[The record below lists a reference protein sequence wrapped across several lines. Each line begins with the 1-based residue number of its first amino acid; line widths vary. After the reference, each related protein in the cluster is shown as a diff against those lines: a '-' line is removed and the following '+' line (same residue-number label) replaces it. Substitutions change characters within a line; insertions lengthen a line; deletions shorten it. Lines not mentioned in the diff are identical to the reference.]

1 VFASTR
7 GLILA
12 AALVAT
18 AALGGCSPLSSLSAA
33 STPLDAYT
41 LTPLAGEA
49 RVTGSRHLV
58 VELPTASGAIVTDRI
73 LVRPNRLQAAFLSD
87 GRWVDPAPQLVQTL
101 LVQSL
106 QESGAFR
113 LVGRQALGLFPDYT
127 LLTEIRDFQAE
138 RLPPGGPATH
148 RVRVGLVLS
157 LVRESDRQV
166 VATRSID
173 TSVDAGNDATMTLVA
188 AFDAATG
195 AALRE
200 AVSWVAGVV
209 GGGGV

>member
-1 VFASTR
+1 MIASPR
-7 GLILA
+7 RLLVAGALLA
-12 AALVAT
+12 AA
-18 AALGGCSPLSSLSAA
+18 ALAGCSPLSSLSAA

-49 RVTGSRHLV
+49 RFSGSRHLV
-58 VELPTASGAIVTDRI
+58 VELPTGSGAIINDRI
-73 LVRPNRLQAAFLSD
+73 LVRPNRLQAAFLPD
-87 GRWVDPAPQLVQTL
+87 GRWVDPAPQLLQTL

-106 QESGAFR
+106 QTSGAFR

-127 LLTEIRDFQAE
+127 LLTEIRDFHAE
-138 RLPPGGPATH
+138 PLPPGGAASH

-157 LVRESDRQV
+157 LVRESDRRV
-166 VATRSID
+166 VATRRF
-173 TSVDAGNDATMTLVA
+173 DAATDASNDATMTLVT

-195 AALRE
+195 AVLRE
-200 AVSWVAGVV
+200 AVAWVAGTA